1 MRIDIWTD
9 IVCPYCYLGRRRFEQ
24 ALERFE
30 HRGDVEVQWHS
41 FELDRNAERV
51 SEHDLPGLIAA
62 KYGTSRDEAVAQHE
76 GLAEQAAGLGLEFN
90 WQVARYGNTFDAHRV
105 VHLAAE
111 MGGSEHAGRA
121 HERLLQA
128 YFAEGRAI
136 GERDTL
142 VALGSDLGLGADTV
156 RTMLDSD
163 DYGNHV
169 RSDEATAKML
179 GITGVPFF
187 VLDRR
192 YGVSGAQP
200 PEVFDQAL
208 AQAWSAKDDQRDPA
222 LAAGGCGGCG
232 PDGCGGAC
240 SA

>member
-9 IVCPYCYLGRRRFEQ
+9 IVCPYCYLGRRRFEL
-24 ALERFE
+24 ALEQFE
-30 HRGDVEVQWHS
+30 HRDEVEVQWHS
-41 FELDRNAERV
+41 FELDRNADPV
-51 SEHDLPGLIAA
+51 VEHDLPDLIAA
-62 KYGTSRDEAVAQHE
+62 KYGTSREEATAQHE
-76 GLAEQAAGLGLEFN
+76 RLAVEAAALGLELD
-90 WQVARYGNTFDAHRV
+90 WRRARHGNTFDAHRL

-111 MGGSEHAGRA
+111 VGGPELAGRT
-121 HERLLQA
+121 HDRLMRA
-128 YFAEGRAI
+128 YFAEGLAI
-136 GERDTL
+136 GDRDSL
-142 VALGSDLGLGADTV
+142 VHLAPDLGLDPAAV
-156 RTMLDSD
+156 RAMLDSD

-200 PEVFDQAL
+200 TEVFEQAL
-208 AQAWSAKDDQRDPA
+208 AQAWTAKDEAREPA
-222 LAAGGCGGCG
+222 MSGGGCGGCG